1 VVPSASCGLAD
12 LVVADAVRCEPGG
25 VLDTEPGWAARWT
38 TAWKVS
44 GSEVIC
50 PVRDLGSFP
59 VPGCQP
65 VRRFSWRRGQRHRP
79 GLQFMVSTGLHH
91 GFESLEEARVLLA
104 LDFAEAVTQV
114 ICQPFRLRFTTAE
127 GAGEHIPDVWPWL
140 AAAHG

>member
-1 VVPSASCGLAD
+1 
-12 LVVADAVRCEPGG
+12 
-25 VLDTEPGWAARWT
+25 
-38 TAWKVS
+38 
-44 GSEVIC
+44 VIC

-65 VRRFSWRRGQRHRP
+65 VRRFSWRRSQRHRP

-127 GAGEHIPDVWPWL
+127 GTGEHIPDVLAVPGADKWL
-140 AAAHG
+140 IDVRPSRGSARRTG